1 MKSGRRAMKMS
12 QPAPTCGKASARR
25 MPETTASAIRRGMC
39 RVARLLGRGDRTS
52 TLTELLPPAACA
64 GTPQQ
69 PNDAATERLLL
80 IEECVERLARVVGC
94 YRLT

>member
-12 QPAPTCGKASARR
+12 QPAPTSGKARARR

-52 TLTELLPPAACA
+52 ALSELLPPAACA
-64 GTPQQ
+64 GSAQQ
-69 PNDAATERLLL
+69 PNDAAAERLLL
-80 IEECVERLARVVGC
+80 IEECVERLPCIVGC